1 MLWWSAAG
9 GFDSLHCISA
19 IDGPTFNEMYDWAH
33 FESPAAFAAEFM
45 QHEVQAGGTVVV
57 GSR

>member
-1 MLWWSAAG
+1 MDEGPMAA
-9 GFDSLHCISA
+9 HR
-19 IDGPTFNEMYDWAH
+19 
-33 FESPAAFAAEFM
+33 ESPADFAAEFM